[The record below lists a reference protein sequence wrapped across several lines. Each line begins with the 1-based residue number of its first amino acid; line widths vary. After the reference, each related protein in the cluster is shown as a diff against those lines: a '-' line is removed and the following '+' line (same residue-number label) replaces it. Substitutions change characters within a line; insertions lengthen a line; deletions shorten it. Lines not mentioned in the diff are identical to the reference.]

1 MFVLHQNSGGIG
13 KSIPSA
19 LKIGRMRWICLFS
32 LVLVEHG
39 YIQGI
44 LGMELSVQ
52 LKTVIDWPK
61 TTGINLLQRL
71 CPFGRNSA
79 KLQNCWFWPWFFLFW
94 SCANNWIM
102 ISMKIFWGFPDL
114 PNYSLR
120 TAWKTKWKDRWW
132 NLKDWCMQLV
142 EEAVEDSHWR
152 PIIRRRV
159 VVGGFWERSL
169 WTPHWWPTLPL
180 NSSSVRR

>member
-1 MFVLHQNSGGIG
+1 MTGKASAERLSVLHQNSGGIG

-61 TTGINLLQRL
+61 GKDDWNKFT
-71 CPFGRNSA
+71 SA
-79 KLQNCWFWPWFFLFW
+79 AL
-94 SCANNWIM
+94 
-102 ISMKIFWGFPDL
+102 
-114 PNYSLR
+114 
-120 TAWKTKWKDRWW
+120 
-132 NLKDWCMQLV
+132 
-142 EEAVEDSHWR
+142 
-152 PIIRRRV
+152 
-159 VVGGFWERSL
+159 SL
-169 WTPHWWPTLPL
+169 WQEQRQTSKLLVLTMVFPFLKL
-180 NSSSVRR
+180 C